1 MKGAGSE
8 VGPVAIGQMSTSI
21 DIASKVVYTLHV
33 AKEAEMKERK
43 ELENLKA
50 RKNELSDAEFERYLE
65 LAAKF
70 AERSNSTSN
79 LQRYQASNR

>member
-1 MKGAGSE
+1 
-8 VGPVAIGQMSTSI
+8 
-21 DIASKVVYTLHV
+21 
-33 AKEAEMKERK
+33 MKERK